1 MLIVDIDNTLAK
13 TREYQFD
20 NQNMKLLDVG
30 SLLIYENIKNIIK
43 NRSSNGLEVI
53 IMTARP
59 LKSFLRTK
67 RWLKKHNINYN
78 YLFFVKH
85 PSHKVSLVEN
95 IGGNFEIYDDL
106 TYGSP
111 GNTKSYKDVVKQYKS
126 MSNVVLCHGKGLERV
141 QNHVD

>member
-1 MLIVDIDNTLAK
+1 MGIYNTLKARYIKNSGLMLIVDIDNTLAK

-30 SLLIYENIKNIIK
+30 SLSIYENIKNIIK

-59 LKSFLRTK
+59 LKSFFRTK

-85 PSHKVSLVEN
+85 PRVKLLAVDLVLILN
-95 IGGNFEIYDDL
+95 L
-106 TYGSP
+106 
-111 GNTKSYKDVVKQYKS
+111 
-126 MSNVVLCHGKGLERV
+126 
-141 QNHVD
+141 